1 MMKVSKYT
9 FPFIFEEKYYVYN
22 TLSNSLLELDS
33 EAYNVIESF
42 ESKQSLDTSVFPEDV
57 LKELI
62 CNKIITEND
71 DDDYLLYKSTIDR
84 MRKQRDSMHLTLAPT
99 MDCCFKCHYCFEKY
113 KEKNYMTESVM
124 SSIIK
129 YISGLSELKS
139 IRLTWFGGE
148 PLMAVPQMDMFYT
161 MFKDVWGEKN
171 FSSNI
176 LTTGYHINERVIEV
190 LKKIQVSSMQITLD
204 GLKDSHNKVK
214 FLNECPN
221 VFDKVIENI
230 DLISE
235 KAPEISI
242 IIRVNLTKA
251 NMSEYVPL
259 YKMVVNR
266 FKGRNVSIAPAF
278 VLDRGITNDNSDDD
292 DIFFT
297 PQQESD
303 FILNLAASNIDS
315 PFIRYPKPFFSEC
328 AIRNDMAIS
337 FDPEGY
343 AYKCWEIIG
352 NKEYAIGKLNE
363 DGRLYDVNLKEL
375 NRQLYGAD
383 PLDDPKCMQCKY
395 LPICCGGCPIQRIEN
410 KFNGKCNNT
419 CIFYK
424 GRIEE
429 FLKIHIKRTQSGIY
443 NY

>member
-176 LTTGYHINERVIEV
+176 ITTGYHINERVIEV

-297 PQQESD
+297 PLQESD

>member
-1 MMKVSKYT
+1 
-9 FPFIFEEKYYVYN
+9 
-22 TLSNSLLELDS
+22 
-33 EAYNVIESF
+33 
-42 ESKQSLDTSVFPEDV
+42 
-57 LKELI
+57 
-62 CNKIITEND
+62 
-71 DDDYLLYKSTIDR
+71 
-84 MRKQRDSMHLTLAPT
+84 
-99 MDCCFKCHYCFEKY
+99 
-113 KEKNYMTESVM
+113 
-124 SSIIK
+124 
-129 YISGLSELKS
+129 
-139 IRLTWFGGE
+139 
-148 PLMAVPQMDMFYT
+148 MDMFYT

-176 LTTGYHINERVIEV
+176 ITTGYHINERVIEV

-230 DLISE
+230 DLVSE
-235 KAPEISI
+235 KAPDISI
-242 IIRVNLTKA
+242 VIRVNLTKT

-259 YKMVVNR
+259 YEMVVNR

-278 VLDRGITNDNSDDD
+278 VLDRGITSDNSDDD

-297 PQQESD
+297 PLQESD

-363 DGRLYDVNLKEL
+363 DGHLYDVNHKEL

>member
-1 MMKVSKYT
+1 MKVSKYT

>member
-176 LTTGYHINERVIEV
+176 ITTGYHINERVIEV

>member
-1 MMKVSKYT
+1 
-9 FPFIFEEKYYVYN
+9 
-22 TLSNSLLELDS
+22 
-33 EAYNVIESF
+33 
-42 ESKQSLDTSVFPEDV
+42 
-57 LKELI
+57 
-62 CNKIITEND
+62 
-71 DDDYLLYKSTIDR
+71 
-84 MRKQRDSMHLTLAPT
+84 
-99 MDCCFKCHYCFEKY
+99 
-113 KEKNYMTESVM
+113 
-124 SSIIK
+124 
-129 YISGLSELKS
+129 
-139 IRLTWFGGE
+139 
-148 PLMAVPQMDMFYT
+148 
-161 MFKDVWGEKN
+161 
-171 FSSNI
+171 
-176 LTTGYHINERVIEV
+176 
-190 LKKIQVSSMQITLD
+190 
-204 GLKDSHNKVK
+204 
-214 FLNECPN
+214 
-221 VFDKVIENI
+221 
-230 DLISE
+230 
-235 KAPEISI
+235 
-242 IIRVNLTKA
+242 
-251 NMSEYVPL
+251 
-259 YKMVVNR
+259 MVVNR

>member
-1 MMKVSKYT
+1 MKVSKYT

-176 LTTGYHINERVIEV
+176 ITTGYHINERVIEV

>member
-1 MMKVSKYT
+1 MKVSKYT
-9 FPFIFEEKYYVYN
+9 FLFIFEEKYYAYN

-57 LKELI
+57 LKELT

-161 MFKDVWGEKN
+161 MVKDVWGEKN

-176 LTTGYHINERVIEV
+176 ITTGYHINEKVIEV